1 MSNGGLMSLSA
12 AFRASIRVAALLAG
26 GASLPLPAVAAAG
39 EAAVQFATA
48 LRYEHAE
55 GVPRDYRHARS
66 DRKGSR
72 AWDEDT
78 TGARNVGA
86 LGAARCLACSF
97 SLRPV
102 SVFLMEKYSV
112 PYN

>member
-55 GVPRDYRHARS
+55 GVPRDYRHALELYCAAAAQGHADAS
-66 DRKGSR
+66 FSI
-72 AWDEDT
+72 AWIHLN
-78 TGARNVGA
+78 GRGVVRNDA
-86 LGAARCLACSF
+86 IGAAW
-97 SLRPV
+97 LRIAAGRGHQ
-102 SVFLMEKYSV
+102 
-112 PYN
+112 